1 MNVGTGLTIG
11 FSGYADPEHAS
22 KAHEFEDAVLALLPD
37 HGANVLFRG
46 CRATGQGDHLPLEMH
61 VLWFPDER
69 AFQSYL
75 NDPRRSAILAQ
86 FGEVFSTKHAVELTP
101 RMKADALPKVPGN
114 EA

>member
-11 FSGYADPEHAS
+11 FSGYTDPQSAS

-37 HGANVLFRG
+37 HGANVVFRG
-46 CRATGQGDHLPLEMH
+46 CRAPGQGDHLPLEMH
-61 VLWFPDER
+61 VLWFPDET

-75 NDPRRSAILAQ
+75 DDPRRSALLAQ

-101 RMKADALPKVPGN
+101 RMSSDEPVR
-114 EA
+114 